1 MTAHRVDQLLGEL
14 TAAEKKFAPKELY
27 LAGDESLLTDY
38 SKVSIVGARNASDE
52 GLRKATV
59 LARALVERDIVV
71 VSGLAKGI
79 DTAAHQAAIAAGG
92 RTIAVLGT
100 PLDECYPT
108 ENQSLLDLIKER
120 HLAVSQFP
128 SGSAVAKG
136 NFPRRNR
143 VMALLS
149 DATII
154 VEAGE
159 DSGSLNQ
166 GWEAIRLGRLVFLME
181 ALTKDAS
188 LTWPAKMVAYGAQV
202 LTRDNLDI
210 VLDNLPAFTQSA
222 ASAVAF

>member
-1 MTAHRVDQLLGEL
+1 M
-14 TAAEKKFAPKELY
+14 F
-27 LAGDESLLTDY
+27 GDTQFP
-38 SKVSIVGARNASDE
+38 AF
-52 GLRKATV
+52 T
-59 LARALVERDIVV
+59 
-71 VSGLAKGI
+71 
-79 DTAAHQAAIAAGG
+79 
-92 RTIAVLGT
+92 
-100 PLDECYPT
+100 
-108 ENQSLLDLIKER
+108 DLIKER

-128 SGSAVAKG
+128 SGSAVTKG

-143 VMALLS
+143 VMALRS

-166 GWEAIRLGRLVFLME
+166 GREAIRLGRLVYLMD

-188 LTWPAKMVAYGAQV
+188 LTWPAKMVTYEAQA

-222 ASAVAF
+222 ASAVAL